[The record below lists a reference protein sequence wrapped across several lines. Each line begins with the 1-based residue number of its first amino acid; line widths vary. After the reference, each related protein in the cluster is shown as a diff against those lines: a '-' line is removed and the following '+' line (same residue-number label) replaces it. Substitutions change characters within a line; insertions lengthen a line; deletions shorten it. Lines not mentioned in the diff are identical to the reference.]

1 MGPRVLKDDASS
13 QFLPK
18 SCGTRPLQGGQG
30 WTRTVAGQGDSQ
42 DSPGRGVGIGKAGG
56 QAGWSGP
63 KFFCE
68 SQKTSQRGLWAPQG
82 IPIASPQEY
91 EL

>member
-30 WTRTVAGQGDSQ
+30 WTRTVAG
-42 DSPGRGVGIGKAGG
+42 AGG
-56 QAGWSGP
+56 QSGFSWKRRGHREGRGTGWVVRA
-63 KFFCE
+63 
-68 SQKTSQRGLWAPQG
+68 QVL
-82 IPIASPQEY
+82 
-91 EL
+91 L